1 MIIETGSRVEFKH
14 IVLDTVRVWH
24 CTYCGAG
31 FTIPATWMEWYD
43 LNIDDH
49 DIRWCPRC
57 WADYRNE
64 IRNQQ
69 REEWMP
75 VECQWLPAA

>member
-1 MIIETGSRVEFKH
+1 
-14 IVLDTVRVWH
+14 
-24 CTYCGAG
+24 
-31 FTIPATWMEWYD
+31 MEWYD